1 MQDEEN
7 RLCPGGAD
15 PQVRRVAQRFALV
28 SIGGYLAQKYKI
40 LPETLNISFAVKSC
54 FDDWLAERGTLGAD
68 EDRQIAER
76 MRSFIEANA
85 TSRFQD
91 VNDPTQ
97 RINDRVGF
105 RRTCGKRN
113 SEMTEFLFF
122 PSALEKEV
130 FPEYS
135 LRRVLQVLDSQG
147 WLKHKRGPR
156 YTARIMI
163 QGEGRKEYY
172 CIVPPVLSEDY
183 DDADQPLE

>member
-1 MQDEEN
+1 MERVREEIGKWMHDEEN
-7 RLCPGGAD
+7 RLCPRGAD

-28 SIGGYLAQKYKI
+28 SIGGSLAQQYKI
-40 LPETLNISFAVKSC
+40 LPETLNISSAVKSC
-54 FDDWLAERGTLGAD
+54 FDDWLAERGTIGAD

-122 PSALEKEV
+122 PSDTIPFNNKN
-130 FPEYS
+130 P
-135 LRRVLQVLDSQG
+135 DC
-147 WLKHKRGPR
+147 
-156 YTARIMI
+156 
-163 QGEGRKEYY
+163 RK
-172 CIVPPVLSEDY
+172 VPIYLS
-183 DDADQPLE
+183 